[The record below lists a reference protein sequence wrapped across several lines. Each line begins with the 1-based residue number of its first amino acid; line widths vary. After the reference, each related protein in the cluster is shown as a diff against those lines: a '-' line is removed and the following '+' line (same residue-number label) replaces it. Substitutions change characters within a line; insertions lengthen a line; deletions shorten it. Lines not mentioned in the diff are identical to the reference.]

1 MPTQTFYRTW
11 CKTCQDWTWHIKPF
25 EINIEDSKK
34 SDWRCKACDTE
45 ITDTTFAEIPDEKII
60 EQRQRYKEHKKEK
73 FNSIMNIYAG
83 MGSMMSS
90 GWVDGNTYIENDAG
104 QKNIDERILAARE
117 AKRAEG
123 TKLFQQEA
131 PKILQKYP
139 RLDADFL
146 KKV

>member
-34 SDWRCKACDTE
+34 SDWRCKVCDTE
-45 ITDTTFAEIPDEKII
+45 ITDTKLSEVPEEKLI
-60 EQRQRYKEHKKEK
+60 EQRQRYKDYKRDEFKR
-73 FNSIMNIYAG
+73 I